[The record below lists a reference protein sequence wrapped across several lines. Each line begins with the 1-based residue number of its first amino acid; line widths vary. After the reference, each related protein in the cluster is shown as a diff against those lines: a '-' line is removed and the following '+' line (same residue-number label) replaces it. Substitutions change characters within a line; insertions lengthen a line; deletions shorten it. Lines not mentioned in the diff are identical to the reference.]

1 MNGVCRFAVLLAV
14 ATLAGCGPSV
24 TPPAPP
30 VPKVLVSLPVDREVR
45 EFEDFTGRTDAVST
59 VDVRARVSGYLQKVL
74 FEDGGYVKKDA
85 LLYQIDPRPFE
96 IDKARAEAEVQRLD
110 AKKKYLQIQVD
121 RYTELVKTGAAPQE
135 DLDSYT
141 AQLAETIGARDAAKA
156 QVKQAELNI
165 EFTRITSPIDGRI
178 DRTLITP
185 GNLINADTSL
195 LTTVVTVDP
204 MFVYVNIEEPR
215 MLRVAKMVREGKMR
229 GGTLKEVAVRM
240 GLADDTERKFPL
252 QGTLDITSNTVDP
265 QTGTIQVRAKF
276 PNPYKLPK
284 EPPILVPGM
293 FVRLRI
299 PLDVPQRSVLVS
311 ERAIGTDQGQK
322 FVYVID
328 DANKAVYR
336 PVKLGLIFD
345 GLQSIEEGLSA
356 GERVVV
362 SGIQKVRPG
371 AEVQPE
377 QVDMQTLAS
386 SAAAT
391 KPAAAPSAVHTTS
404 AEKKP

>member
-1 MNGVCRFAVLLAV
+1 
-14 ATLAGCGPSV
+14 
-24 TPPAPP
+24 
-30 VPKVLVSLPVDREVR
+30 
-45 EFEDFTGRTDAVST
+45 
-59 VDVRARVSGYLQKVL
+59 
-74 FEDGGYVKKDA
+74 
-85 LLYQIDPRPFE
+85 
-96 IDKARAEAEVQRLD
+96 
-110 AKKKYLQIQVD
+110 
-121 RYTELVKTGAAPQE
+121 
-135 DLDSYT
+135 
-141 AQLAETIGARDAAKA
+141 
-156 QVKQAELNI
+156 
-165 EFTRITSPIDGRI
+165 
-178 DRTLITP
+178 
-185 GNLINADTSL
+185 
-195 LTTVVTVDP
+195 